1 MPLSFGQPS
10 AYPFINPRSSSDH
23 SALPIHLAQHRQNV
37 ERQRRR
43 SIVEQGTE
51 LQDVHTNNPQQ
62 EQTSDRL
69 QTSTEKDD
77 AVESEADENES
88 LLSLSDPED
97 TQMQRRNRKTKA
109 KDLHINTGTNGQ
121 NGHITPTEPN
131 GTMDSHLEMRRK
143 PAAHQIDDSEAV
155 KEHIMG
161 RDDFTLDRDPPP
173 TTPQTPAL
181 ANTSFMSLPAQDK
194 RNFLMLVLLYFL
206 QGIPM
211 GLASGSV
218 PFLLKK
224 RLSYTQI
231 GIFSL
236 AMYPYSLKLFWSPIV
251 DAIWSRRLG
260 RRKSWIL
267 PIQSI
272 SGLSM
277 IYLGSHVDLML
288 SNAEQSE
295 GAVWS
300 FTGWWF
306 LLVFLCATQDI
317 AVDGWAIS
325 LLSVQNIA
333 YASTAQS
340 VGLTAGQFL
349 SYTVFLALQAPDF
362 ANKWLRGPNEQD
374 PENGLITL
382 GGYITTFG
390 WVYLVVTIGLA
401 VFKREERTRDKEG
414 ILEVYRSMWS
424 ILKLRPIL
432 SIIVVHLIAKLGF
445 ITNES
450 VTNLK
455 LLDKGFGQAN
465 MALVVLIDFP
475 FELGLGYYAG
485 KWSTEF
491 GPLRLWCWAFIA
503 RLGAAIF
510 AELTVHIYPTGYE
523 PSTVPLWYLV
533 VVIVSHIY
541 TTFMGTVMFVAVAAF
556 HARIAD
562 PVIGGT
568 YMTLLAT

>member
-1 MPLSFGQPS
+1 MPHTLSEPI
-10 AYPFINPRSSSDH
+10 AHPLINARSSIDPPV
-23 SALPIHLAQHRQNV
+23 LPIHIARHRQNI
-37 ERQRRR
+37 ERQRRL
-43 SIVEQGTE
+43 SLVQEGAE
-51 LQDVHTNNPQQ
+51 LQDLQRRPDSASK
-62 EQTSDRL
+62 EQTEED
-69 QTSTEKDD
+69 
-77 AVESEADENES
+77 VHSEADNLSETEAAENDS
-88 LLSLSDPED
+88 LLSEPEEDD
-97 TQMQRRNRKTKA
+97 TQMQRKNRKTKA
-109 KDLHINTGTNGQ
+109 KDLRIDTNQ
-121 NGHITPTEPN
+121 NGHVTGEAN
-131 GTMDSHLEMRRK
+131 GNMNSHFELRRK
-143 PAAHQIDDSEAV
+143 HASLGDSETV
-155 KEHIMG
+155 KEHLMG
-161 RDDFTLDRDPPP
+161 REDFSLDREPPP

-181 ANTSFMSLPAQDK
+181 ANNSFMNLPAQDK

-211 GLASGSV
+211 GLAAGSV
-218 PFLLKK
+218 PFLLKTK
-224 RLSYTQI
+224 LSYGQI

-251 DAIWSRRLG
+251 DAVWSRRLG

-267 PIQSI
+267 PIQTI

-277 IYLGSHVDLML
+277 VYLGSHVQHML
-288 SNAEQSE
+288 DTAGDHGDS
-295 GAVWS
+295 GVWQ

-340 VGLTAGQFL
+340 VGLTAGSFL
-349 SYTVFLALQAPDF
+349 SHTVFLALQAPDF
-362 ANKWLRGPNEQD
+362 ANKWFRKVGEEKD
-374 PENGLITL
+374 VGLITL
-382 GGYITTFG
+382 GEYIGLFG
-390 WVYLVVTIGLA
+390 WVYLVVTVGLA
-401 VFKREERTRDKEG
+401 LLKREAKTKEREG
-414 ILEVYRSMWS
+414 IVDVYRSMWS

-432 SIIVVHLIAKLGF
+432 DIIVIHLIAKLGF

-455 LLDKGFGQAN
+455 LIDKGFGQAN
-465 MALVVLIDFP
+465 LALVVLIDFP

-485 KWSTEF
+485 KWSTEY

-503 RLGAAIF
+503 RLGAAVWAQI
-510 AELTVHIYPTGYE
+510 TIHIYPSGY
-523 PSTVPLWYLV
+523 PRDTVPLWYLLI
-533 VVIVSHIY
+533 VIAEHIY
-541 TTFMGTVMFVAVAAF
+541 TTFMGTIMFVAVAAF
-556 HARIAD
+556 HARVAD